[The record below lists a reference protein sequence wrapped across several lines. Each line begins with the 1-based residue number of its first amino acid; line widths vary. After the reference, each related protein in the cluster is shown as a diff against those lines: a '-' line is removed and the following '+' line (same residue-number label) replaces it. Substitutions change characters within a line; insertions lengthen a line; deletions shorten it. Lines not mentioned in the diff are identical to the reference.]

1 MGLMIS
7 SIAKIGNS
15 ILPKNMFNANSDYYL
30 YILEYSDFDFQE
42 PHNYSLELHSSG
54 MSRILNNYQ
63 YNFENVNFEK
73 LESKTFHGETIMTW
87 ETIFDIHNDTQQT
100 KITPA
105 FLFTTIQPDILNKVN
120 SDNISND
127 KFILLKIRPQD
138 RDANKIPQL
147 VNEMLSSTGLT
158 ISKCKQSSVKS
169 AYTNVYVFDYCSETT
184 TTKIVEIKTEIIMG
198 DKIEVRDIFN
208 NNGKINVGKNIK
220 TKTEVNGND
229 KFAGQ
234 DDTANR
240 QF

>member
-1 MGLMIS
+1 MIS
-7 SIAKIGNS
+7 SIAKIGNR

-87 ETIFDIHNDTQQT
+87 ETIFDIQNDTQQT

-127 KFILLKIRPQD
+127 EFILLKIRPQN

-147 VNEMLSSTGLT
+147 LNEMLSSTGLT

-169 AYTNVYVFDYCSETT
+169 AYTNVYVFDYYSENT
-184 TTKIVEIKTEIIMG
+184 TTKIAEIKTIIIMG
-198 DKIEVRDIFN
+198 DKIEVRDISN
-208 NNGKINVGKNIK
+208 NSGQINVGKNIK
-220 TKTEVNGND
+220 TTTEVNDND

-240 QF
+240 QL

>member
-7 SIAKIGNS
+7 SIAKIGNR

-87 ETIFDIHNDTQQT
+87 ETIFDIQNDTQQT

-127 KFILLKIRPQD
+127 EFILLKIRPQN

-147 VNEMLSSTGLT
+147 LNEMLSSTGLT

-169 AYTNVYVFDYCSETT
+169 AYTNVYVFEYYSENT
-184 TTKIVEIKTEIIMG
+184 TTKIAEIKTIIIMG
-198 DKIEVRDIFN
+198 DKIEVRDISN
-208 NNGKINVGKNIK
+208 NSGQINVGKNIK
-220 TKTEVNGND
+220 TTTEVNDND

-240 QF
+240 QL

>member
-1 MGLMIS
+1 MIS
-7 SIAKIGNS
+7 SIAKIGNR

-87 ETIFDIHNDTQQT
+87 ETIFDIQNDTQQT

-127 KFILLKIRPQD
+127 EFILLKIRPQN

-147 VNEMLSSTGLT
+147 LNEMLSSTGLT

-169 AYTNVYVFDYCSETT
+169 AYTNVYVFDYYSENT
-184 TTKIVEIKTEIIMG
+184 TTKIAEIKTIIIMG
-198 DKIEVRDIFN
+198 DKIEVRDISN
-208 NNGKINVGKNIK
+208 NSGQINVGKNIK
-220 TKTEVNGND
+220 TTTEENDND

-240 QF
+240 QL

>member
-7 SIAKIGNS
+7 SIAKIGNR

-87 ETIFDIHNDTQQT
+87 ETIFDIQNDTQQT

-127 KFILLKIRPQD
+127 EFILLKIRPQN

-147 VNEMLSSTGLT
+147 LNEMLSSTGLT

-169 AYTNVYVFDYCSETT
+169 AYTNVYVFDYYSENT
-184 TTKIVEIKTEIIMG
+184 TTKIAEIKTIIIMG
-198 DKIEVRDIFN
+198 DKIEVRDISN
-208 NNGKINVGKNIK
+208 NSGQINVGKNIK
-220 TKTEVNGND
+220 TTTEVNDND

-240 QF
+240 QL